1 MPPSFPAPPMPD
13 FAPERVATASFQLR
27 YEDIAQDGRM
37 MATALPPAIGW
48 TVWRQLL
55 ADHPAASEMQRQGLV
70 AILSRLT
77 VEGSD
82 ESIRVDRRVDA
93 TGGYQVAH
101 SSTGTAVVPG
111 GSTTGPAKA
120 GQPAQPAAPP
130 VVDKLFLNMW
140 VEVRGARGR
149 VFPPEGPGP
158 AVVAGRVF
166 AEHTFTRLFAP
177 PEQRRVTRL
186 DIPGLPAVPDARY
199 DFPLPATAMDL
210 PDGAVALDDAYL
222 PDDTVTAFGLDHT
235 DSNQHVNSLVYP
247 RLFLEAALRRL
258 TLPRPALVRAL
269 DIAYRKPSFAGDRVR
284 LHLRT
289 FRLADRFGAAGFLV
303 SADDPALRPRCCA
316 RILLG

>member
-13 FAPERVATASFQLR
+13 FAPERVATASFPLR

-55 ADHPAASEMQRQGLV
+55 ADHPSASGMQKQGLV

-82 ESIRVDRRVDA
+82 EPIRVDQRVDA
-93 TGGYQVAH
+93 TGGYQLAR
-101 SSTGTAVVPG
+101 SETA
-111 GSTTGPAKA
+111 A
-120 GQPAQPAAPP
+120 GE
-130 VVDKLFLNMW
+130 VDKLFLNMW

-149 VFPPEGPGP
+149 VVPPEGPGP

-186 DIPGLPAVPDARY
+186 EVEGLAPVPDALY
-199 DFPLPATAMDL
+199 AFSPALGAMALPADAE
-210 PDGAVALDDAYL
+210 ALDDDYVA
-222 PDDTVTAFGLDHT
+222 DDAVTVFGLDHT

-247 RLFLEAALRRL
+247 RLFAEAALRRL
-258 TLPRPALVRAL
+258 ATGGRPRRPALVRAL
-269 DIAYRKPSFAGDRVR
+269 DIAYRKPSFANDRVR
-284 LHLRT
+284 IHIRT
-289 FRLADRFGAAGFLV
+289 FMLGDRLGAAGFLADAADP
-303 SADDPALRPRCCA
+303 SARPRCCA
-316 RILLG
+316 RILLA